1 MKLLECVSCFAPFSI
16 PAARAS
22 GAAPVEENR
31 ELERFVDEENDRFR
45 GRNRESTQWKPTLCA
60 ITEDRAVTVVP
71 GRVERRVPRRV
82 PSTAMKKPERRPRN
96 PYSDDLDGYDL
107 RQTEVPVAI
116 PAFTPMGIFM

>member
-31 ELERFVDEENDRFR
+31 ELERFVGEEKDRFR
-45 GRNRESTQWKPTLCA
+45 GGKRESTQWKPTLCA

-71 GRVERRVPRRV
+71 GRVERRVPS
-82 PSTAMKKPERRPRN
+82 STAMKKPERRPRN
-96 PYSDDLDGYDL
+96 PYSDDQDGYDS
-107 RQTEVPVAI
+107 RQTEVPVDI